1 MIFQCKY
8 VYQHHNFYGY
18 EEFKARFGLEKRDN
32 GVAVRKNRILLGH
45 LKNPALLKYC
55 REHNDYTLLHIYD
68 MADLQKR
75 VVEAVIGSGKNDE
88 KLPYEVELIGKT
100 YHSAQYRT
108 DEAKGLC
115 EDLDKSSVR
124 YVNIE
129 RNRVFK
135 MRAGKFMRELILETG
150 IGKLLSPCVVNW
162 IAGDVFT
169 QQWCTYTH
177 GKSPDMELH
186 VNNDFGKIYDSNYC
200 KGSFGSCMV
209 DENRTSFYHDSVKA
223 KAAYIT
229 DKTGLIVARAI
240 LFTDVTDQDGKKWR
254 LLERQY
260 SSEGDDVLK
269 RLLVDKLIQED
280 YIDGYKVIGA
290 SCHDANSFVDV
301 CGNSLSDRKFE
312 IDCELELEDTLSYQD
327 SFKWYSY
334 NQNKA
339 YNYENSGTS
348 YNLDTTDLNLY
359 GDDDEDDGEWDAYH
373 QYYCD
378 DTRLCYRNGIE
389 IWVDSDNLDDFVWIE
404 SKNEYHH
411 ENDCVCCDNCGEN
424 LLKDNAEYSE
434 VTEEHYCCKECMEK
448 AENEFK
454 RKNWYYSE
462 YDEAWYENLD
472 DITRIN
478 IWNDSE
484 GVYEEKSIGIDT
496 LDSLIGNEDVW
507 KFGEDVF
514 DTVNPSTN
522 LPYGYK
528 LKKEMNHEYTIIEE
542 AV

>member
-1 MIFQCKY
+1 MLY
-8 VYQHHNFYGY
+8 YNFYGY
-18 EEFKARFGLEKRDN
+18 EEFKARFGLEKREN

-55 REHNDYTLLHIYD
+55 REHNDYALLHIYD
-68 MADLQKR
+68 MAALQKK
-75 VVEAVIGSGKNDE
+75 VFEAVLKSGENDE
-88 KLPYEVELIGKT
+88 KLPYRVELIGKT
-100 YHSAQYRT
+100 YYSSRYQT
-108 DEAKGLC
+108 DESKGVC

-124 YVNIE
+124 YINVE

-135 MRAGKFMRELILETG
+135 MRAGKFMRGLILETG

-177 GKSPDMELH
+177 GYTPDIELH
-186 VNNDFGKIYDSNYC
+186 VNDDFRSIYDSDCC
-200 KGSFGSCMV
+200 KGNFDSCMV
-209 DENRTSFYHDSVKA
+209 DKDRTSFYHDAVKA

-229 DKTGLIVARAI
+229 DKTGLIVARAV

-260 SSEGDDVLK
+260 SSGGDDVLK
-269 RLLVDKLIQED
+269 RLLIDKLVQGD
-280 YIDGYKVIGA
+280 YIDGYKIVGA
-290 SCHDANSFVDV
+290 SCHEANAFVDTE
-301 CGNSLSDRKFE
+301 GNSLSDRMFE
-312 IDCELELEDTLSYQD
+312 IDCDLELEDTLSYQD

-334 NQNKA
+334 SRNKA
-339 YNYENSGTS
+339 YNYGNSNSS

-359 GDDDEDDGEWDAYH
+359 GDTDDEEEGGEWDAYH

-378 DTRLCYRNGIE
+378 DTRLCYRNGRE

-411 ENDCVCCDNCGEN
+411 EEDCICCDDCRTHV
-424 LLKDNAEYSE
+424 LLDDAIYSE
-434 VTEEHYCCKECMEK
+434 VTEEYYCCKECMEK

-454 RKNWYYSE
+454 RKNWHYSE
-462 YDEAWYENLD
+462 YDDEWYESLD

-478 IWNDSE
+478 IWNETE
-484 GVYEEKSIGIDT
+484 GIYEEKSICTDT
-496 LDSLIGNEDVW
+496 LDNLIENEDVW
-507 KFGEDVF
+507 EFGEDVF

-528 LKKEMNHEYTIIEE
+528 LKKEMNHEYAIVEE

>member
-1 MIFQCKY
+1 MLFY
-8 VYQHHNFYGY
+8 NFYGY
-18 EEFKARFGLEKRDN
+18 EEFKARFGLEKREN
-32 GVAVRKNRILLGH
+32 GTVVRKNRILLAH
-45 LKNPALLKYC
+45 LKNPVLLKYC
-55 REHNDYTLLHIYD
+55 REHDDYTLLHIYD

-100 YHSAQYRT
+100 YHSAKYRT

-124 YVNIE
+124 YINIE

-186 VNNDFGKIYDSNYC
+186 VNNDFGRIYDSNYC

-223 KAAYIT
+223 KAAYII

-404 SKNEYHH
+404 SKREYHH

-448 AENEFK
+448 AEDTFK

-462 YDEAWYENLD
+462 YDNEWYED
-472 DITRIN
+472 YTDITCIH
-478 IWNDSE
+478 IWNESE
-484 GVYEEKSIGIDT
+484 GIYEDKSINVDT
-496 LDSLIGNEDVW
+496 LCRLLKNEDAW
-507 KFGEDVF
+507 EFGEDVF
-514 DTVNPSTN
+514 DEVNPSTN

-528 LKKEMNHEYTIIEE
+528 LKKEMSHEYTTVEE

>member
-1 MIFQCKY
+1 MLY
-8 VYQHHNFYGY
+8 YNFYGY

-32 GVAVRKNRILLGH
+32 GTVARKNRILLGH
-45 LKNPALLKYC
+45 LKNPALLRYC
-55 REHNDYTLLHIYD
+55 REHNDYTLLHIYN
-68 MADLQKR
+68 MADLQKK
-75 VVEAVIGSGKNDE
+75 VFEAIIKSGENDG
-88 KLPYEVELIGKT
+88 KLPYRVELIGRT
-100 YHSAQYRT
+100 YYSSRYQT
-108 DEAKGLC
+108 DESKGVC
-115 EDLDKSSVR
+115 EDLDKGSVR
-124 YVNIE
+124 YINVE

-135 MRAGKFMRELILETG
+135 MRAGKFMRGLILETE
-150 IGKLLSPCVVNW
+150 IGKLLSPSVVNW
-162 IAGDVFT
+162 LAGDVFT
-169 QQWCTYTH
+169 QQWCTYTY
-177 GKSPDMELH
+177 GYTPEIELH
-186 VNNDFGKIYDSNYC
+186 VNDDFRSIYDSDCC
-200 KGSFGSCMV
+200 KGNFGSCMV
-209 DENRTSFYHDSVKA
+209 DKDRTSFYHDAVKA

-229 DKTGLIVARAI
+229 DKTGLIVARAV

-269 RLLVDKLIQED
+269 RLLIDKLIQED
-280 YIDGYKVIGA
+280 YIDGYKIVGA
-290 SCHDANSFVDV
+290 SCHEANAFVDID
-301 CGNSLSDRKFE
+301 GSSLSDKKFE
-312 IDCELELEDTLSYQD
+312 IDCNLELEDTLSYQD

-334 NQNKA
+334 SRNKA
-339 YNYENSGTS
+339 YNYGNSNSS

-359 GDDDEDDGEWDAYH
+359 GDTDDEEEGGEWDAYH

-378 DTRLCYRNGIE
+378 DTRLCYRNGRE

-404 SKNEYHH
+404 SKREYHH

-454 RKNWYYSE
+454 RKNWHYSE
-462 YDEAWYENLD
+462 YDDEWYESLD

-478 IWNDSE
+478 IWNETE
-484 GVYEEKSIGIDT
+484 GIYEEKSICTDT
-496 LDSLIGNEDVW
+496 LDNLIENEDVW
-507 KFGEDVF
+507 EFGEDVF
-514 DTVNPSTN
+514 DTVNPSSN

-528 LKKEMNHEYTIIEE
+528 LKKETNHEYAIVEE

>member
-1 MIFQCKY
+1 MLY
-8 VYQHHNFYGY
+8 YNFYGY
-18 EEFKARFGLEKRDN
+18 EGFKARFGLEKRDN
-32 GVAVRKNRILLGH
+32 GVAVRKNKILLGH
-45 LKNPALLKYC
+45 LKNPVLLRYC
-55 REHNDYTLLHIYD
+55 REHNDYTLLHIYN
-68 MADLQKR
+68 MADLEKK
-75 VVEAVIGSGKNDE
+75 VVEAIVRSGKDDE
-88 KLPYEVELIGKT
+88 KLPYRVELIGKT
-100 YHSAQYRT
+100 YYSAKYRT
-108 DEAKGLC
+108 DEEKGLC

-129 RNRVFK
+129 RSRVFK
-135 MRAGKFMRELILETG
+135 MRAGKFMRELILETE
-150 IGKLLSPCVVNW
+150 IGKLLSPSAVNW

-186 VNNDFGKIYDSNYC
+186 VNNDFGRIYDSNYC

-223 KAAYIT
+223 KAAYII

-290 SCHDANSFVDV
+290 SCHEANAFVDIH
-301 CGNSLSDRKFE
+301 GNSLSDKKFE

-334 NQNKA
+334 SRNKA
-339 YNYENSGTS
+339 

-359 GDDDEDDGEWDAYH
+359 GDDNEDDGEWDSYH

-389 IWVDSDNLDDFVWIE
+389 IRVDSDNLDDFVWIE
-404 SKNEYHH
+404 SRQEYHH
-411 ENDCVCCDNCGEN
+411 ENDCVCCDECGTDI
-424 LLKDNAEYSE
+424 LKDDAMYSE
-434 VTEEHYCCKECMEK
+434 VTEEYYCCKKCMEK
-448 AENEFK
+448 AEDEFK

-462 YDEAWYENLD
+462 YDDEWYESLD
-472 DITRIN
+472 DITCIH
-478 IWNDSE
+478 IWNESE
-484 GVYEEKSIGIDT
+484 GIYEEKSISIDT
-496 LDSLIGNEDVW
+496 LDGLIENEDVW
-507 KFGEDVF
+507 EFGEDVF
-514 DTVNPSTN
+514 DKVNPSTN

-528 LKKEMNHEYTIIEE
+528 LKKEINHEYTIIEA

>member
-1 MIFQCKY
+1 MLY
-8 VYQHHNFYGY
+8 YNFYGY

-32 GVAVRKNRILLGH
+32 GTVARKNRILLGH
-45 LKNPALLKYC
+45 LKNPALLRYC
-55 REHNDYTLLHIYD
+55 REHNDYTLLHIYN
-68 MADLQKR
+68 MADLQKK
-75 VVEAVIGSGKNDE
+75 VFEAIIKSGENDG
-88 KLPYEVELIGKT
+88 KLPYRVELIGRT
-100 YHSAQYRT
+100 YYSSRYQT
-108 DEAKGLC
+108 DESKGVC
-115 EDLDKSSVR
+115 EDLDKGSVR
-124 YVNIE
+124 YINVE

-135 MRAGKFMRELILETG
+135 MRAGKFMRGLILETE

-169 QQWCTYTH
+169 QQWCTYTY
-177 GKSPDMELH
+177 GYTPEIELH
-186 VNNDFGKIYDSNYC
+186 VNDDFRSIYDSDCC
-200 KGSFGSCMV
+200 KGNFGSCMV
-209 DENRTSFYHDSVKA
+209 DKDRTSFYHDAVKA

-229 DKTGLIVARAI
+229 DKTGLIVARAV

-260 SSEGDDVLK
+260 SPGGDDILK
-269 RLLVDKLIQED
+269 RLLVDKLIQEKH
-280 YIDGYKVIGA
+280 IDGYKIVGA
-290 SCHDANSFVDV
+290 SCHEANAFVDTE
-301 CGNSLSDRKFE
+301 GNSLSDRMFE
-312 IDCELELEDTLSYQD
+312 IDCELDEEDTLSYQD

-334 NQNKA
+334 SRNKA
-339 YNYENSGTS
+339 YNYGNSGTS

-404 SKNEYHH
+404 SKREYHH

-448 AENEFK
+448 AEDEFK

-484 GVYEEKSIGIDT
+484 GVYEEKSICIDT

-507 KFGEDVF
+507 EFGEDVF
-514 DTVNPSTN
+514 DKVNPSTN

>member
-1 MIFQCKY
+1 MLY
-8 VYQHHNFYGY
+8 YNFYGY
-18 EEFKARFGLEKRDN
+18 EEFKVRFGLEKRDN
-32 GVAVRKNRILLGH
+32 GVAVRKNKILLSH
-45 LKNPALLKYC
+45 LKNPALLRYC
-55 REHNDYTLLHIYD
+55 REHDDYALLHIYD
-68 MADLQKR
+68 MADLQKK
-75 VVEAVIGSGKNDE
+75 VMDAVIESGKGDE
-88 KLPYEVELIGKT
+88 KLPYRVELIGKT
-100 YHSAQYRT
+100 YYSSQYQT
-108 DEAKGLC
+108 DESKGVC

-124 YVNIE
+124 YINVE

-135 MRAGKFMRELILETG
+135 KRAGKFMRGLILETE
-150 IGKLLSPCVVNW
+150 IGKLLSPSVVNW
-162 IAGDVFT
+162 ISGDVFT

-186 VNNDFGKIYDSNYC
+186 VNNDFGRIYDSNYC

-209 DENRTSFYHDSVKA
+209 DENRTSFYHDAVKA

-373 QYYCD
+373 QYYCSA
-378 DTRLCYRNGIE
+378 TICCYRNGRE
-389 IWVDSDNLDDFVWIE
+389 IWVDSENLDDFVWIE
-404 SKNEYHH
+404 SKGEYHH
-411 ENDCVCCDNCGEN
+411 ENDCVFCDNCGEN

-454 RKNWYYSE
+454 RKNWY
-462 YDEAWYENLD
+462 
-472 DITRIN
+472 
-478 IWNDSE
+478 
-484 GVYEEKSIGIDT
+484 
-496 LDSLIGNEDVW
+496 
-507 KFGEDVF
+507 
-514 DTVNPSTN
+514 
-522 LPYGYK
+522 
-528 LKKEMNHEYTIIEE
+528 
-542 AV
+542 

>member
-1 MIFQCKY
+1 MLY
-8 VYQHHNFYGY
+8 YDFYGY
-18 EEFKARFGLEKRDN
+18 EGFKARFGLEKRDN
-32 GVAVRKNRILLGH
+32 GTVARKNRILLGH

-68 MADLQKR
+68 MADLQKK
-75 VVEAVIGSGKNDE
+75 VFEAVLKSGENDE
-88 KLPYEVELIGKT
+88 KLPYRVELIGKT
-100 YHSAQYRT
+100 YYSSRYQT
-108 DEAKGLC
+108 DECKGVC

-135 MRAGKFMRELILETG
+135 MRAGKFMRGLILETE
-150 IGKLLSPCVVNW
+150 IGKLLSPSVVNW
-162 IAGDVFT
+162 LAGDVFA
-169 QQWCTYTH
+169 QMWCTYTH
-177 GKSPDMELH
+177 GHTPNMELH
-186 VNNDFGKIYDSNYC
+186 VNDDFWRIYDSDCC
-200 KGSFGSCMV
+200 KGNFGSCMV
-209 DENRTSFYHDSVKA
+209 DKDRTSFYRDSVKA

-229 DKTGLIVARAI
+229 DKTGLIVARAV

-260 SSEGDDVLK
+260 SSGGDDILK
-269 RLLVDKLIQED
+269 RLLVDKLIQEKH
-280 YIDGYKVIGA
+280 IDGYKIVGA
-290 SCHDANSFVDV
+290 SCHEANAFVDTE
-301 CGNSLSDRKFE
+301 GNSLSDRMFE
-312 IDCELELEDTLSYQD
+312 IDCELDEEDTLSYQD

-334 NQNKA
+334 SRNKA
-339 YNYENSGTS
+339 YNYGNSNSS

-359 GDDDEDDGEWDAYH
+359 GDTDDEEEGGEWDAYH

-378 DTRLCYRNGIE
+378 DTRLCYRNGRE

-411 ENDCVCCDNCGEN
+411 EEDCICCDDCRTHV
-424 LLKDNAEYSE
+424 LLDDAIYSE
-434 VTEEHYCCKECMEK
+434 VTEEYYCCKECMEK

-454 RKNWYYSE
+454 RKNWHYSE
-462 YDEAWYENLD
+462 YDDEWYESLD

-478 IWNDSE
+478 IWNETE
-484 GVYEEKSIGIDT
+484 GIYEEKSICTDT
-496 LDSLIGNEDVW
+496 LDNLIENEDVW
-507 KFGEDVF
+507 EFGEDVF
-514 DTVNPSTN
+514 DTVNPSSN

-528 LKKEMNHEYTIIEE
+528 LKKETNHEYAIVEE

>member
-1 MIFQCKY
+1 MLY
-8 VYQHHNFYGY
+8 YNFYSY
-18 EEFKARFGLEKRDN
+18 EEFKARFGLEKREN
-32 GVAVRKNRILLGH
+32 GTVIRKNRILLAH
-45 LKNPALLKYC
+45 LKNPVLLKYC
-55 REHNDYTLLHIYD
+55 KEHGDYTLLHVYD
-68 MADLQKR
+68 MADLQKKT
-75 VVEAVIGSGKNDE
+75 VEAILSSGKNDE
-88 KLPYEVELIGKT
+88 KLPHKVELIGET
-100 YHSAQYRT
+100 YYSSKYET
-108 DEAKGLC
+108 DEFRGLC
-115 EDLDKSSVR
+115 EDLDKHSIR
-124 YVNIE
+124 YINVE

-135 MRAGKFMRELILETG
+135 MRAGKFMRELILETE

-162 IAGDVFT
+162 IAGDVFA
-169 QQWCTYTH
+169 QRWCTYTY
-177 GKSPDMELH
+177 GYTPDMELF
-186 VNNDFGKIYDSNYC
+186 VNDEFWRIYDSSYC
-200 KGSFGSCMV
+200 KGNFGSCMT
-209 DENRTSFYHDSVKA
+209 DEDRTSFYYSSVKA

-260 SSEGDDVLK
+260 SSESDDVLK

-359 GDDDEDDGEWDAYH
+359 GDDNEDDGEWDSYH

-389 IWVDSDNLDDFVWIE
+389 IRVDSDNLDDFVWIE
-404 SKNEYHH
+404 SRQEYHH
-411 ENDCVCCDNCGEN
+411 ENDCVCCDECGTDILE
-424 LLKDNAEYSE
+424 DDAMYSE
-434 VTEEHYCCKECMEK
+434 VTEEYYCCKKCMEK
-448 AENEFK
+448 AEDEFK

-462 YDEAWYENLD
+462 YDDEWYESLD
-472 DITRIN
+472 DITCIH
-478 IWNDSE
+478 IWNESE
-484 GVYEEKSIGIDT
+484 GIYEEKSISIDT
-496 LDSLIGNEDVW
+496 LDGLIENEDVW
-507 KFGEDVF
+507 EFGEDVF
-514 DTVNPSTN
+514 DKVNPSTN

-528 LKKEMNHEYTIIEE
+528 LKKEMNHEYAIVEE